1 MSDAFL
7 IPNRL
12 TAVADPKMNNET
24 VQKLWHSFS
33 LTLGELAFEQGEENT
48 FRLGEEPLPALPE
61 GKEYALSVSKKGAA
75 VIGKD
80 YGGLMRGFMSLLM
93 KVEYDGKALFINPL
107 EETGNYRLKNRML
120 HLCVFPENDY
130 YYIQKLIRLA
140 AVCQYTHIVIEFWGM
155 LQYDCLKE
163 LAWPH
168 AFTKAQAKE
177 LIRECREL
185 GIEPIP
191 MFNQLGHATACRIK
205 YGKHVVLDQ
214 NPTLQHLFTPDGWA
228 WNIHSQETR
237 TLLKKVRKELYD
249 LFGEGEFIHVG
260 CDEAYYYTRCDEE
273 RRQLPAYLKDLTDEV
288 VAEGRRPMVWMDM
301 LLERDKYH
309 KGTRVYATCAPDEVD
324 AMQEALN
331 PKTVMVDWQYNV
343 LQGPIETLLSLKGNI
358 RDAMGAPWYEKGN
371 SAAFVE
377 TIAENDFFGIMMT
390 TWQALKEQMACILTC
405 AKECGASTFPW
416 SSFSG
421 PREETATILR
431 KVSFEGNSYADCGWA
446 KEQIEL

>member
-24 VQKLWHSFS
+24 VQKLWRGFS
-33 LTLGELAFEQGEENT
+33 LTLGEIAFEQGEKNT
-48 FRLGEEPLPALPE
+48 FRLGEEPLPALSE
-61 GKEYALSVSKKGAA
+61 GKEYALSVSEKGAA

-80 YGGLMRGFMSLLM
+80 FGGLMRGFLSLLM
-93 KVEYDGKALFINPL
+93 KMEYDGKAVFIKTL
-107 EETGNYRLKNRML
+107 TEESNYRLKNRML
-120 HLCVFPENDY
+120 HICVFPENSY
-130 YYIQKLIRLA
+130 HYIQKLIRLA
-140 AVCQYTHIVIEFWGM
+140 GLCQYTHLVIEFWGM
-155 LQYDCLKE
+155 LRYDCLKE

-168 AFTKAQAKE
+168 AFTKSQAKA
-177 LIRECREL
+177 LIEECRAL
-185 GIEPIP
+185 GMEPVP

-237 TLLKKVRKELYD
+237 ALLKKVRQELYD
-249 LFGEGEFIHVG
+249 LFGEGEFLHVG

-273 RRQLPAYLKDLTDEV
+273 RHLLPAYLKDLTDAVTE
-288 VAEGRRPMVWMDM
+288 EGRRPMVWMDM
-301 LLERDKYH
+301 MLERDKYH
-309 KGTRVYATCAPDEVD
+309 KGTRVYATCAPDEV
-324 AMQEALN
+324 EALQESLN
-331 PKTVMVDWQYNV
+331 PATVMVDWQYNV
-343 LQGPIETLLSLKGNI
+343 LQAPIETLLSLKGNK

-377 TIAENDFFGIMMT
+377 TVAENDLFGIMMT
-390 TWQALKEQMACILTC
+390 TWQALKEHMDCILKC

-416 SSFSG
+416 SEFSG
-421 PREETATILR
+421 VREETATILR
-431 KVSFEGNSYADCGWA
+431 KISFEGNSYADCGWA